1 MNTFELLGQG
11 LITALQWHNLL
22 YALIGVTLGT
32 AVGVLPGIGPALT
45 VALLLPVTYKLDPA
59 GSLIMF
65 AGIYYGGMYGGSTTS
80 ILLNTPGESASIV
93 TALEGN
99 KMARK
104 GRGGPALATA
114 AIGSFVAG
122 LIATLGLAFI
132 APTVV
137 KFALSFGP
145 AEYFGLMLLAFMTV
159 SAAFGDSTLRG
170 LTSLTIGL
178 ALGLIGI
185 DQLTGQNRLTM
196 GLPNLFDGISVTT
209 LAVALFAIGETIAV
223 VSQKVIDEDKVQS
236 VKGSVMMT
244 REDWARSWKPWL
256 RGTAIGF
263 PIGAMPA
270 GGADVSSFLSYSAEK
285 TFSKHPEEFG
295 HGAIEGVAG
304 PEAANNASAAGTLVP
319 LLTLGLP
326 TTATAAIMLAGFQQF
341 GLQPGPLLFV
351 TNAPLVWGLIAS
363 LLVANLMLLVL
374 NLPLIGLWV
383 KLLTVPKPWLYA
395 GILVFATL
403 GTIGADASIFQLAG
417 IPVAFGL
424 GLLMLFGILG
434 YLLRRFHYPI
444 APVVVGLILGPM
456 AEKSLRQALQI
467 SQGNPAALFHSWIA
481 ILLWALALTA
491 VLLPLYLR
499 WRGSKVM
506 QQLGSGDSD

>member
-1 MNTFELLGQG
+1 METFALLAQG
-11 LITALQWHNLL
+11 FLVALEPTNLL

-104 GRGGPALATA
+104 GRGGPALATS

-122 LIATLGLAFI
+122 LIATMGLALI
-132 APTVV
+132 APWIV

-145 AEYFGLMLLAFMTV
+145 AEYFALMVLAFMTV

-170 LTSLTIGL
+170 LTALFIGL

-185 DQLTGQNRLTM
+185 DLQTGQARLAF
-196 GLPNLFDGISVTT
+196 GIPDLLDGIEVTT
-209 LAVALFAIGETIAV
+209 LAVALFAIGETLSVAASHASGEERI
-223 VSQKVIDEDKVQS
+223 EP
-236 VKGSVMMT
+236 VKGSVWMN

-270 GGADVSSFLSYSAEK
+270 GGAEIGTFLSYSVEK
-285 TFSKHPEEFG
+285 QLAAKPEEFG

-341 GLQPGPLLFV
+341 GLQPGPLLFA
-351 TNAPLVWGLIAS
+351 NNSSLVWGLIAS
-363 LLVANLMLLVL
+363 LLVANFMLLVL

-383 KLLTVPKPWLYA
+383 RLLSIPRPWLYA

-403 GTIGADASIFQLAG
+403 GTIGANPSVFELG
-417 IPVAFGL
+417 MLLAFGVL
-424 GLLMLFGILG
+424 GYVLRLFG
-434 YLLRRFHYPI
+434 YPI
-444 APVVVGLILGPM
+444 APVVVGLILGPL
-456 AEKSLRQALQI
+456 AEQQLRRALAI
-467 SQGNPAALFHSWIA
+467 SQGDVTVLVHSPIS
-481 ILLWALALTA
+481 I
-491 VLLPLYLR
+491 VLLLLAAAAVVVPLVLR
-499 WRGSKVM
+499 ARGRGKLLA
-506 QQLGSGDSD
+506 QLAADED